1 VALALP
7 MARLALT
14 FSAPEYFA
22 LVLFG
27 LASVVVLG
35 GGSQI
40 NAFISLLIGLLVA
53 TVGVDG
59 TYGTDRFSFGID
71 TLRDGI
77 EYLGVMIG
85 AYGLGEVLSRLEK
98 GFAAAPRAKVG
109 RIETRLPA
117 PTEVAAVKGT
127 FARSSLLG
135 IIVGIVPGAGATIA
149 SFLSYGLEARYGRRR
164 REMGSGI
171 PEASSRRRPQPRP
184 L

>member
-1 VALALP
+1 ALALP

-35 GGSQI
+35 GGSRI
-40 NAFISLLIGLLVA
+40 NAFVSLFIGLLIA

-59 TYGTDRFSFGID
+59 TYGTERFSFGID

-98 GFAAAPRAKVG
+98 GFAAAPDAQRVG
-109 RIETRLPA
+109 KIETRLPT
-117 PTEVAAVKGT
+117 PKEIGAVKGT

-135 IIVGIVPGAGATIA
+135 IVVGIVPGAGATIA
-149 SFLSYGLEARYGRRR
+149 SFLS
-164 REMGSGI
+164 
-171 PEASSRRRPQPRP
+171 
-184 L
+184 